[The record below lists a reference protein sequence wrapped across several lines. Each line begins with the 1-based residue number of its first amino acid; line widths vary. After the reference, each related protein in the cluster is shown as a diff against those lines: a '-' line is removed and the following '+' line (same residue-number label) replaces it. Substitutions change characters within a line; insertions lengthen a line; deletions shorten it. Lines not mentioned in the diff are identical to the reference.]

1 LPGEII
7 AAFLWAQM
15 EEADEINRRRKA
27 IYDVYHD
34 ALYPLEQSGHIR
46 RPIIPSSCGH
56 NAHMYY
62 ILLRSQE
69 ERATLIE
76 DLKEQGVI
84 SVFHYVPLHNSLAGR
99 TYGRISGELTNTE
112 GISDRLLR
120 LPLWIGITSEQQT
133 KVIDA
138 LGSALAG

>member
-1 LPGEII
+1 
-7 AAFLWAQM
+7 
-15 EEADEINRRRKA
+15 
-27 IYDVYHD
+27 
-34 ALYPLEQSGHIR
+34 
-46 RPIIPSSCGH
+46 
-56 NAHMYY
+56 MYY